1 MINSHSIGKLPKQ
14 QVVFFAAEVINIL
27 EYIHNFGI
35 AHRDMKPENILLTQ
49 DGHLK
54 CIDFGTAKFLASD
67 KRTAE
72 IYAAR
77 SGKAGE
83 TTEMS
88 MSTSNNSKRNHRST
102 FVGTPQYVSP
112 EMLEGS
118 DCGAPAD
125 LWSLGIILSHKIVL
139 INSRVYAVFDGDW

>member
-1 MINSHSIGKLPKQ
+1 
-14 QVVFFAAEVINIL
+14 
-27 EYIHNFGI
+27 
-35 AHRDMKPENILLTQ
+35 MKPENILLTQ

-54 CIDFGTAKFLASD
+54 CIDFGTAKFLTTE

-72 IYAAR
+72 LYASR
-77 SGKAGE
+77 SGKTVE
-83 TTEMS
+83 TVDMS
-88 MSTSNNSKRNHRST
+88 MSTSNNSMKRNHRST

-125 LWSLGIILSHKIVL
+125 LWSLGI
-139 INSRVYAVFDGDW
+139 